1 MLHHLVLLSSLV
13 LGVSDSLE
21 RDRRALSANA
31 NANANTNA
39 NMNAVASDTVLDR
52 QLNSGLLTG
61 KQRLLASALLAE
73 RQRLR
78 RENGQLRNKLVAL
91 RQKSRDME
99 AQLQSHQSGN
109 YMIKYGVSK
118 SLGVAAAQLR
128 AALEDAHDAYDDE
141 ADDDDDGKD
150 DGADDVRAIIA
161 PPTPPPVDQEEL
173 KYEQAVEAKKELQ
186 LEGQKRKQASL
197 QESKLQQHIAA
208 LQQRLRKDK
217 ATAQVVHRRKVVLQ
231 RTLQEQERDIISTQ
245 RSLATSQQELN
256 KTIAAFIG
264 PNNTAVRLKQEVAN
278 EVAEQ
283 RKLQKKKTALILKIG
298 SLREQLNSTSFKTK
312 NAVARRDRAMQHMK
326 EVMIARI
333 GDLEDDQEQLDRSL
347 AQESKAAAKQKKMRQ
362 AAEQEVTKLQASLK
376 SDEKEKAKADAQA
389 KSLTAKTKALR
400 KNLTQVAKARRL
412 AALKHANETEKL
424 RNSLVAKVRA
434 LEDQEEHLEDSLQ
447 MQKLRS
453 KERAGNHTAY
463 VRRLMGHQRMQLRDL
478 TDQLEQHSDE
488 AANATNKSKTAD
500 KMVAMLQKK
509 LKLYKG
515 AEKNA
520 SNQEAKLKKQ
530 FQETQQEVTKI
541 QQETVVLK
549 NTTRK
554 NAKASK
560 ARVQALQKEL
570 KDISK
575 SAKKES
581 SDSVKQLQSAMKAI
595 NKAKKGAQLE
605 MIKLDA
611 ELKTAKD
618 IGKGL
623 KMDLKKVQAAND
635 ERIKKFA
642 AEDKNGE
649 AELSKLRAEEAELQ
663 KEAQKKAQKVQTS
676 ITEAGK
682 HAEKSKKKLALV
694 ASHQQVLQGQ
704 EQQLQKEIAA
714 LKQRKQAA
722 QKAQAK
728 QDADLQGLHAQ
739 ETQATSD
746 AKAHE
751 AMAAKARAAADA
763 EEKQVNALKQ
773 QATAL
778 EAQLHQ
784 SGESLAKASQR
795 QRAASA
801 RATEYA
807 EKSAA
812 IAKERDQ
819 LSGQVHDKQN
829 KMLAWQKKVAEERAE
844 IQSDATKLVQA
855 QRADA
860 KHRVLLKQLYAF
872 SRQQQ
877 SRMKTIAAALTP
889 AEKRALRAKERRT
902 ARAPSAAPDDA
913 Q

>member
-13 LGVSDSLE
+13 LGVSNSLE
-21 RDRRALSANA
+21 RERSANA
-31 NANANTNA
+31 NANANA
-39 NMNAVASDTVLDR
+39 NGILNAVASDTVLDR
-52 QLNSGLLTG
+52 QLNSGLLSG

-78 RENGQLRNKLVAL
+78 RENGQLRNKLLAL
-91 RQKSRDME
+91 RQKSKDME
-99 AQLQSHQSGN
+99 AQLQSHQSGD
-109 YMIKYGVSK
+109 YMRQYGVSK

-128 AALEDAHDAYDDE
+128 AALEDAHDAEKDEDESDEDDE
-141 ADDDDDGKD
+141 S

-186 LEGQKRKQASL
+186 IEGQKRKQASM
-197 QESKLQQHIAA
+197 QESKSQKRVAA

-217 ATAQVVHRRKVVLQ
+217 ATSKIVHNRKVVLQ

-245 RSLATSQQELN
+245 HSLANAQQVLN
-256 KTIAAFIG
+256 KTVAAFNG
-264 PNNTAVRLKQEVAN
+264 PNNTAATLKEEVAN

-298 SLREQLNSTSFKTK
+298 SLREQLNSTSFKAK
-312 NAVARRDRAMQHMK
+312 NAVARRDRAAQHMK
-326 EVMIARI
+326 QVMIARI

-347 AQESKAAAKQKKMRQ
+347 SQVSKSAAKQKKMRQ
-362 AAEQEVTKLQASLK
+362 AAEQEVTKLQAGLK
-376 SDEKEKAKADAQA
+376 VDEKEKAKADTQA
-389 KSLTAKTKALR
+389 KTLTAKTKALR
-400 KNLTQVAKARRL
+400 RNLTQVAKARRL

-434 LEDQEEHLEDSLQ
+434 LEDQEEHLEDSMQ
-447 MQKLRS
+447 MQKLKA

-463 VRRLMGHQRMQLRDL
+463 ARRLMGHQRMQLRDL
-478 TDQLEQHSDE
+478 SDQLDQHSDE

-520 SNQEAKLKKQ
+520 SSQEAKLKKQ

-541 QQETVVLK
+541 QRETVVLT

-575 SAKKES
+575 SAKKEGA
-581 SDSVKQLQSAMKAI
+581 DSVKQLQSAMKAI
-595 NKAKKGAQLE
+595 NKAKKNAQLE
-605 MIKLDA
+605 TIKLDA
-611 ELKTAKD
+611 ELKTAKT

-623 KMDLKKVQAAND
+623 EADLKKVQAAND
-635 ERIKKFA
+635 ERIKKVA
-642 AEDKNGE
+642 AEDKKGE
-649 AELSKLRAEEAELQ
+649 AELSKLRAEEEELQ
-663 KEAQKKAQKVQTS
+663 KEVHKKTQKVQAS
-676 ITEAGK
+676 VTEAGK
-682 HAEKSKKKLALV
+682 QAEKRKKKLALV
-694 ASHQQVLQGQ
+694 VSHQQVLQGQ

-714 LKQRKQAA
+714 LRQREQVA

-728 QDADLQGLHAQ
+728 QDSELRGLK
-739 ETQATSD
+739 TQAAQAASD
-746 AKAHE
+746 TKAHE
-751 AMAAKARAAADA
+751 ATAAKARAAADA

-773 QATAL
+773 QATTL

-801 RATEYA
+801 RAAEYA
-807 EKSAA
+807 QKSTK

-819 LSGQVHDKQN
+819 ISGQVHDKQT
-829 KMLAWQKKVAEERAE
+829 KTLAWQKKVAEERAE

-889 AEKRALRAKERRT
+889 AEKRSLRAKEKRA
-902 ARAPSAAPDDA
+902 ARAQSAASDDA